1 MKDELMMKINAL
13 LTKPLIIA
21 SLMMSTSVLAD
32 EMQLVVPDNTENI
45 SSSEEECGIDL
56 LPPPQKTSMGEVS
69 YVSGGICTGGV
80 EQMKS
85 MAKDFPL
92 EVVLVE
98 KAEEDEKE
106 NYIAD
111 VTVKI
116 NDAKDNL
123 ILDVVTEGPFLLVDL
138 PSGSYQITAEFHNVI
153 KTRKVKINRNKH
165 ERVVLLW
172 PAQPQGE

>member
-1 MKDELMMKINAL
+1 MKDKLMMKTNAL
-13 LTKPLIIA
+13 LTKSFIIA
-21 SLMMSTSVLAD
+21 SLMISTFALAD
-32 EMQLVVPDNTENI
+32 ETQLVVPDNTENVN
-45 SSSEEECGIDL
+45 SSEEACGIDL
-56 LPPPQKTSMGEVS
+56 LPPPKKTSMGEVS

-98 KAEEDEKE
+98 KAEENEKE

-111 VTVKI
+111 VKVKI

-138 PSGSYQITAEFHNVI
+138 PDGSYQITAEFHHVI
-153 KTRKVKINRNKH
+153 KTRKVKINKNKH